1 MFEIRTQICKEYAKI
16 RDLGY
21 MEEFLYED
29 FFLFFFIYLLIINFN
44 LNCF

>member
-29 FFLFFFIYLLIINFN
+29 FLFYFILFIY
-44 LNCF
+44 